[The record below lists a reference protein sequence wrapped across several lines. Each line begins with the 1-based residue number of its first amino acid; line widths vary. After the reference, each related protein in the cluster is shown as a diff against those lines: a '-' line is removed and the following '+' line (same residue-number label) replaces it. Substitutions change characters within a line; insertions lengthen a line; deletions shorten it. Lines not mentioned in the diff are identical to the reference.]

1 MASTKKQKRA
11 HKSTK
16 AKATSTQRASGVAQI
31 SPRNSTDLSTGS
43 IGDIAIN
50 SDDFTPLSYTRRS
63 GPAIGEKVTGYFTSL
78 YSSYKSWKANRAEAK
93 EADALAK
100 ADATPAETVEGIS
113 MPLST
118 REMMARH
125 LAEGYRLTSVL
136 VPTESVAPEAVAAP
150 VEFTMPISDVAA
162 SSAQETIVSP
172 EHTSGE
178 PEDGQAPVVSIFTP
192 LALFASNASL
202 MAQAI
207 VASTAEFL
215 QNNAMAYSPPP
226 AEAGAIMPSI
236 TGPVIFLPYTPEDD
250 EKNKANP
257 HTQSSARAHAGRDGR
272 TVARQHPVA
281 SGREHLAR
289 AYAGAYP
296 LRLRERLDAEMA
308 AVQDTV
314 AAPVEPAKPGVIRST
329 LKKLAAS
336 VVPFTRSMLRKLR
349 TVALRVMQ
357 SSLAKKMMTASPF
370 TGTVSSLE
378 DHVRAHVEHASHT
391 GISKAARQGRAALH
405 QGDRVKAK
413 MEAIA
418 TEGQARRA
426 RINAEYTNPT
436 PSKASIFG
444 SRISAVVHNVAVH
457 PAVIG
462 IRLTAASMTGMT
474 KNAFNSSYM
483 KTFVTSGLAILGSV
497 MPLQSD
503 NTAQPA
509 HAPEHMPVIKT
520 PMMGFQQAGAP
531 SLVEPR
537 ATYPDGPIYV
547 AESTLTGPSR
557 LHQQREVEASASS
570 AGPAGKDH
578 SVVGENTTPKAFKQA
593 LSTKGAE
600 AEAIFAKLPPELQKQ
615 ISKLSRDMKAG
626 VPQSKGSA
634 RQLMH
639 FTKEAS
645 FALLRAGT
653 EANNRAALDLLKLGA
668 STSSTFNLDHTV
680 TGQQIIRDASIM
692 LSGGYKGISKAPDE
706 AATYAERMI
715 GGPSH
720 TANIKV
726 AAAGPSAGQ
735 HRRAHAKFAMGKH
748 SPGS

>member
-1 MASTKKQKRA
+1 
-11 HKSTK
+11 
-16 AKATSTQRASGVAQI
+16 
-31 SPRNSTDLSTGS
+31 
-43 IGDIAIN
+43 
-50 SDDFTPLSYTRRS
+50 
-63 GPAIGEKVTGYFTSL
+63 
-78 YSSYKSWKANRAEAK
+78 
-93 EADALAK
+93 DALAK
-100 ADATPAETVEGIS
+100 ADATPAETIEGTSI
-113 MPLST
+113 PLST

-150 VEFTMPISDVAA
+150 VEFTMPMSDVAA

-215 QNNAMAYSPPP
+215 QNNAAMAHMAS
-226 AEAGAIMPSI
+226 AEAGALMPSI

-336 VVPFTRSMLRKLR
+336 VVPFTRSMLR
-349 TVALRVMQ
+349 TVASRVMQ

-444 SRISAVVHNVAVH
+444 SRISAIAHNVAVH

-483 KTFVTSGLAILGSV
+483 KAFVASGFAILGSV

-509 HAPEHMPVIKT
+509 HAPEHMPIIKT

-557 LHQQREVEASASS
+557 LHQQREVEASAS

-578 SVVGENTTPKAFKQA
+578 VVVGENTTPKAFKQA

-600 AEAIFAKLPPELQKQ
+600 ADALFAKLPPELQKQ

-626 VPQSKGSA
+626 VPKSKGPA

-668 STSSTFNLDHTV
+668 STSKTFNLDHTV

-692 LSGGYKGISKAPDE
+692 LSGGYKGIPQAPDE

-735 HRRAHAKFAMGKH
+735 PRRARATFALGKH